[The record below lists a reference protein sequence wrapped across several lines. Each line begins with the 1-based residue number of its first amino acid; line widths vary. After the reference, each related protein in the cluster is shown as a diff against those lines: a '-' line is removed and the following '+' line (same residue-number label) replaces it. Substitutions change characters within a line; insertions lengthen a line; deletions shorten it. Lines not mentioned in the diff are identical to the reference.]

1 MPWPLTH
8 TLRLGPL
15 DSAVPC
21 ARAHTR
27 QLVAQWGLRALADDA
42 ELVVS
47 ELVTNALKANR
58 LLCDPRT
65 IDLRLSSDCD
75 LLLVEVWDAST
86 VTPEKFWGNGES
98 EGGRGL
104 VLVEALSEKWTYYLH
119 NDGKVVWAILR
130 LQLQS

>member
-15 DSAVPC
+15 DTAVPC

-27 QLVAQWGLRALADDA
+27 QLVAQWGLRALVGDA

-58 LLCDPRT
+58 GSTRT
-65 IDLRLSSDCD
+65 IDLRLSCDAD
-75 LLLVEVWDAST
+75 LLLVEVWDASE
-86 VTPEKFWGNGES
+86 VVPELVFGSNGEA

-104 VLVEALSEKWTYYLH
+104 VLVEALSEKWLYYHH
-119 NDGKVVWAILR
+119 NGGKVVWAILR
-130 LQLQS
+130 

>member
-27 QLVAQWGLRALADDA
+27 QLVAQWGLRALVGDA

-47 ELVTNALKANR
+47 ELVTNALKATR
-58 LLCDPRT
+58 GSTRT
-65 IDLRLSSDCD
+65 IDLRLSSDDD
-75 LLLVEVWDAST
+75 LLLVEVWDASP
-86 VTPEKFWGNGES
+86 VTPEMVFGNGEA

-104 VLVEALSEKWTYYLH
+104 VLVEALSEKWLYYPH
-119 NDGKVVWAILR
+119 NGGKVVWAILR
-130 LQLQS
+130 